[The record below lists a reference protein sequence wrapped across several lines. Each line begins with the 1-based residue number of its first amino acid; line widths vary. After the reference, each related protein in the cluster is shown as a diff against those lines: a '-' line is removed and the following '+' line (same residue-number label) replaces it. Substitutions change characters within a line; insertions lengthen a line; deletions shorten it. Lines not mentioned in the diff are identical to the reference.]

1 MKKKELLDK
10 LKDFIKDISFQQVK
24 LIKVDFEASENLAGK
39 YQGSMIKRESTF
51 NLTKIYTGNT
61 SDDKENEMPITSG
74 AYTFDLIDK
83 IMGGKE
89 VEKLKKSNSSK
100 KLEIK
105 YKLNY
110 QLILFLKNENILINE
125 SDDIKKEILRAFYEQ
140 SGKIVIFPYIRHMI
154 DTLSREAGFLTP
166 SIPPIIFKSS

>member
-1 MKKKELLDK
+1 MIKEELLNK
-10 LKDFIKDISFQQVK
+10 LKYFIKDISFQQVK
-24 LIKVDFEASENLAGK
+24 LVKVEFEASENLSGI
-39 YQGSMIKRESTF
+39 YQNGMINRQSSF
-51 NLTKIYTGNT
+51 NLIQTYMGNT
-61 SDDKENEMPITSG
+61 SDDKENEMSIASG

-83 IMGGKE
+83 IIGGNE
-89 VEKLKKSNSSK
+89 VKKLKKSNLSK
-100 KLEIK
+100 ELEIK

-125 SDDIKKEILRAFYEQ
+125 SDDIKKEVLRAFYEH
-140 SGKIVIFPYIRHMI
+140 SGKNVIFPYIRHMI